1 MTAGR
6 LVTSVLLGVI
16 RFYQRYISPQL
27 GLNCRFTPTCSA
39 YAVDAIRRYGPL
51 RGGWLAVK
59 RVGRCHPYARG
70 GVDPV
75 P

>member
-6 LVTSVLLGVI
+6 LVTSALLGVI

-39 YAVDAIRRYGPL
+39 YAAEAIRRYGPL